1 MKSTFSLLSLLA
13 LTASAQEHKTPS
25 NNYTELKN
33 SSYITNLEK
42 KRSVTVDER
51 KSRVVV
57 RDYMLYKRDG
67 LK

>member
-1 MKSTFSLLSLLA
+1 MKYTLSLLA
-13 LTASAQEHKTPS
+13 LLVLSASAQEHKAPS

-42 KRSVTVDER
+42 KRSVAVDER
-51 KSRVVV
+51 DNRVVV